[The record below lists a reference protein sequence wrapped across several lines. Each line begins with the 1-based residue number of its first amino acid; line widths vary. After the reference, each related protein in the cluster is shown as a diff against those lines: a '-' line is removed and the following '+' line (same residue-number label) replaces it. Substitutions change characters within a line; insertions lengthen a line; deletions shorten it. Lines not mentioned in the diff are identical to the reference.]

1 MSSSSSSNN
10 NSPPCAACKIQRR
23 KCTQDCIFKPYFP
36 SNNPQK
42 FLYVHKVFGASNV
55 AKLLNEVN
63 ESQREDTVSSLAYEA
78 EARLRDPV
86 YGCVG
91 LISSLQDKLKSV
103 QNELYNAKKDLACY
117 VGPQAF
123 LPPPLSP
130 PLPPTATNVNPFYTQ
145 QQQQR
150 QDVFGYNGDNENLY
164 SNFQAQSFH
173 HPLMVS
179 SEQLQ
184 QQQQPNNG
192 FCSKKFLKMERQN
205 LG

>member
-1 MSSSSSSNN
+1 MSSSLQSNN
-10 NSPPCAACKIQRR
+10 NSAPCAACKIQRR

-103 QNELYNAKKDLACY
+103 QNELNNAKKDLASY
-117 VGPQAF
+117 IGPQAY
-123 LPPPLSP
+123 LPPPMP
-130 PLPPTATNVNPFYTQ
+130 PLPPLNMNAFYT
-145 QQQQR
+145 QQQR
-150 QDVFGYNGDNENLY
+150 QDVFAYNGDDENLY
-164 SNFQAQSFH
+164 SNFQTQSFH

-179 SEQLQ
+179 S
-184 QQQQPNNG
+184 QQQPYNG
-192 FCSKKFLKMERQN
+192 FCSNKVFKMERQN
-205 LG
+205 LP